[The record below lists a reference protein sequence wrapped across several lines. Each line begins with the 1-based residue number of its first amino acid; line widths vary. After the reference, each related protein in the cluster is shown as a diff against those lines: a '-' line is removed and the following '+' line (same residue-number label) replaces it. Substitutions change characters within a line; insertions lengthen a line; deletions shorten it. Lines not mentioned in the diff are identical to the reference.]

1 MKTLNRVFL
10 VGSVGRDPEIK
21 EVINTLRTTVASLS
35 LATSE
40 RHKDKAGNWAEETT
54 WHSLVAFGRTAE
66 VIRDYVSKG
75 SSIHVEG
82 RLQTQSWDDKKSGQK
97 RYKTQI
103 VIENLILLGSGK
115 KAEPQS
121 KVADASP
128 FDNSDI
134 PF

>member
-10 VGSVGRDPEIK
+10 IGSVGRDPEIK
-21 EVINTLRTTVASLS
+21 LASNGNAIASLS

-40 RHKDKAGNWAEETT
+40 RYKDKSGNWSESTE
-54 WHSLVAFGRTAE
+54 WHSVVAFGRTAV
-66 VIRDYVSKG
+66 VIRDYVTKG

-82 RLQTQSWDDKKSGQK
+82 RLQTQSWDDKQSGQK

-103 VIENLILLGSGK
+103 VIENLILLSSAK
-115 KAEPQS
+115 KAESQS
-121 KVADASP
+121 KVAESSP
-128 FDNSDI
+128 FTDDPDI